1 MERKRFWGKPELV
14 KSLVLLTL
22 IVTSIVQTII
32 LWDYHPKYQSVQSE
46 TQVATVD
53 TSLQRRASQV
63 IIPAQTVVHENNAV
77 FATKNTPKQIARVIR
92 DTFEANE
99 FKPLAAKNVPS
110 LYTDINEALELV
122 LPEPYYADTLS
133 YIVPGS
139 YSLSGKV
146 PQRVLLFVDSDV
158 WKIRAIMS
166 DQSIW
171 EGRLTK
177 VGNSDVNSLFLKDS
191 SRAMQRVTYTDDRVN
206 YIPVVG
212 PEMNE
217 LFAYDVSQI
226 QIAARLDWMRDTFF
240 PGDPNV
246 QEVDPASSV
255 GALTNGISVAE
266 YDAKLNASRYRN
278 LSRNSTERE
287 SAIGLDTIV
296 EFVNF
301 HGGWVDETSEG
312 QGLSLRFDAITPANK
327 GFETTVFRFHV
338 NGYPVFSQREA
349 FINNDAVD
357 LSTLRVENDGAQV
370 RSITRHH
377 LEIDRM
383 ISVGT
388 TKLADG
394 QDVIDMLVNTGRFE
408 NVTEIRLGYEIEYNE
423 DTSRYVT
430 FSPNWFVREAGRW
443 IPYDKPGDWTERMMY
458 RGLE

>member
-1 MERKRFWGKPELV
+1 MERKRFWAKPELV

-53 TSLQRRASQV
+53 TSLQRRTSQV
-63 IIPAQTVVHENNAV
+63 IVPAQTVVHENNAV

-110 LYTDINEALELV
+110 LYSGINDALELI
-122 LPEPYYADTLS
+122 LPEPYYADTLG

-146 PQRVLLFVDSDV
+146 PQRALIFRDGDV

-171 EGRLTK
+171 EGRLAKIGT
-177 VGNSDVNSLFLKDS
+177 GDVNSLFLKDS
-191 SRAMQRVTYTDDRVN
+191 NRAMQRVTYAEDRVN

-278 LSRNSTERE
+278 LSRNSSERE
-287 SAIGLDTIV
+287 SIIGLDTIV
-296 EFVNF
+296 DFVNF
-301 HGGWVDETSEG
+301 HGGWVDETSES

-357 LSTLRVENDGAQV
+357 LSTLRVENDGTQV

-377 LEIDRM
+377 LEIDRL

-388 TKLADG
+388 TQLAGG
-394 QDVIDMLVNTGRFE
+394 QDVLDTLVNTGRFE

-443 IPYDKPGDWTERMMY
+443 VPYDKPGDWTERMMY

>member
-1 MERKRFWGKPELV
+1 MERKRFWGRPELV

-53 TSLQRRASQV
+53 TSLQRRASQL

-77 FATKNTPKQIARVIR
+77 FATKNTPKQITRVIR
-92 DTFEANE
+92 DAFEANE

-146 PQRVLLFVDSDV
+146 PQRALLFVDGDV

-226 QIAARLDWMRDTFF
+226 QISARLDWMRDTFF

-388 TKLADG
+388 TKLAGG
-394 QDVIDMLVNTGRFE
+394 QDVVDMLVNTGRFE
-408 NVTEIRLGYEIEYNE
+408 NITEIRLGYEIEYNE

>member
-338 NGYPVFSQREA
+338 NGYAVFSQREA

>member
-146 PQRVLLFVDSDV
+146 PQRALLFVDSDV

-171 EGRLTK
+171 EGRLAK
-177 VGNSDVNSLFLKDS
+177 VGNGDVNSLFLKDS
-191 SRAMQRVTYTDDRVN
+191 SRSMQRVTYTEDRVN

>member
-1 MERKRFWGKPELV
+1 MERKRFWGKTELV

-146 PQRVLLFVDSDV
+146 PQRALLFVDSDV

-171 EGRLTK
+171 EGRLAKIGT
-177 VGNSDVNSLFLKDS
+177 GDVNSLFLKDS
-191 SRAMQRVTYTDDRVN
+191 NRAMQRVTYAEDRVN

-278 LSRNSTERE
+278 LSRNSSERE
-287 SAIGLDTIV
+287 SVIGLDTIV
-296 EFVNF
+296 DFVNF
-301 HGGWVDETSEG
+301 HGGWVDETSES

-370 RSITRHH
+370 RSVTRHH

>member
-1 MERKRFWGKPELV
+1 MERPRFLAKPELV

-22 IVTSIVQTII
+22 IVTSIVQTVI

-53 TSLQRRASQV
+53 ESLQRQARQV
-63 IIPAQTVVHENNAV
+63 IVPAQTVVHENNAV
-77 FATKNTPKQIARVIR
+77 FATKNTPKQIMRVIR
-92 DTFEANE
+92 ESFEASE
-99 FKPLAAKNVPS
+99 FKPLAVKNVPS
-110 LYTDINEALELV
+110 LYAGVDEAVELI
-122 LPEPYYADTLS
+122 LPEAYYADTLS
-133 YIVPGS
+133 YMLPGS

-146 PQRVLLFVDSDV
+146 PQRALIFMKDDT
-158 WKIRAIMS
+158 WRIRTIMS
-166 DQSIW
+166 DQSLW
-171 EGRLTK
+171 EGRLSK
-177 VGNSDVNSLFLKDS
+177 VGQGDVNSLFLKDS
-191 SRAMQRVTYTDDRVN
+191 DRAMRRVTYTDERVN

-226 QIAARLDWMRDTFF
+226 QISARLDWMRDTFF

-266 YDAKLNASRYRN
+266 YDATLNASRYRN
-278 LSRNSTERE
+278 LSRNSTEQE
-287 SAIGLDTIV
+287 SVIGLDTIV

-301 HGGWVDETSEG
+301 HGGWVDETSES
-312 QGLSLRFDAITPANK
+312 QGLSLRFDAITPANQ

-338 NGYPVFSQREA
+338 NGFPVFSQREA

-357 LSTLRVENDGAQV
+357 LSTLRVENDGTQV

-377 LEIDRM
+377 LEIDRL

-388 TKLADG
+388 TQLADG
-394 QDVIDMLVNTGRFE
+394 QDVVDTLVNAGRFE

-443 IPYDKPGDWTERMMY
+443 IPFDQPEDWTERMMY